1 MNESLFITNDNSNC
15 GDNFYNYINDEW
27 INNTEIPHDN
37 QRWSVFQML
46 QDETNDKIKLLL
58 ESPTLDSEYHKISII
73 FKQAQNED
81 ARNDSRNYDIIKY
94 LIDKITSTTNVSD
107 LFNLIMDY
115 ELQFNLLMPFGFAI
129 QSNLK
134 NASDIILHITSS
146 GLNLPDRDYYLIPE
160 KEHII
165 IKYKK
170 FIKDYLKLFD
180 LELFNYDDI
189 IKLEKQL
196 AEKTYTKVQKRNPD
210 LQNNLTTYSELI
222 AKYPNLTFIE
232 KIFIKAQKTAG
243 IINIT
248 NPKYVKFVSQL
259 IDTIDLDIWKQYFI
273 FNILVSFHHYL
284 NNHISKCYFNFFN
297 KELQGTL
304 VEKELS
310 KQSLDL
316 VDELFGELVGKMYVE
331 SYFDIESKKLVL
343 SMVDK
348 IKACIKLCLK
358 NNDWMEHTTKT
369 KALEKLNKMTLKIGY
384 PENYEKDYTFADV
397 NKTNCFLQN
406 ILNIRQ
412 FLTNYKLKRLY
423 TKLDKTKWFMNA
435 HSINAYYSPS
445 FNAIVFPAGILQAP
459 FFSHTQSHAA
469 NFGGI
474 GTIIGHEITHG
485 FDDQG
490 SKFDADGNLLNWWTL
505 VDRQKFNEKTRIIQI
520 QYDSYLH
527 EGSNVNGL
535 LTLGE
540 NIADIGGM
548 ELAHKAF
555 LIFIKSHNL
564 ILNEKDFFGNYANI
578 WKVKSRKEA
587 ALQRL
592 LIDPHSPPIHR
603 VNGVVR
609 NINAFYKV
617 FDIKESDALYL
628 SPNQRARV
636 WT

>member
-46 QDETNDKIKLLL
+46 QNETNDKIKLLL

-94 LIDKITSTTNVSD
+94 LIDKITSTTNVTD

-129 QSNLK
+129 QSDFK
-134 NASDIILHITSS
+134 NASNIILHITSS
-146 GLNLPDRDYYLIPE
+146 GLNLPDRDYYLTPE

-180 LELFNYDDI
+180 LELFNYNDI

-210 LQNNLTTYSELI
+210 LLNNLTTYSELI

-273 FNILVSFHHYL
+273 FNILVGFHHYL
-284 NNHISKCYFNFFN
+284 NNHIYKCYFNFFN

-304 VEKELS
+304 VQKELS

-358 NNDWMEHTTKT
+358 NNDWMEQTTKT

-384 PENYEKDYTFADV
+384 PEKYEKNYTFANV

-445 FNAIVFPAGILQAP
+445 FNEIVFPAGILQPP
-459 FFSHTQSHAA
+459 FFSRTQSHAL

-474 GTIIGHEITHG
+474 GVIIGHEITHG

-490 SKFDADGNLLNWWTL
+490 SKFDADGNLCNWWTFI
-505 VDRQKFNEKTRIIQI
+505 DRQKFNDKTRIIQI
-520 QYDSYLH
+520 QYDSYVH

-548 ELAHKAF
+548 ELAYKAF
-555 LIFIKSHNL
+555 IIFIKLHNL
-564 ILNEKDFFGNYANI
+564 ILNEKEFFSNYANV
-578 WKVKSRKEA
+578 WKVKARKEDS
-587 ALQRL
+587 LQRL

-628 SPNQRARV
+628 SPNQRARI